1 MYGMH
6 MTTTGNVEFK
16 PKCRR
21 MICMQADRRPARP
34 GRSLSR
40 RRETPLDYLIFM
52 GPAMIL
58 FTALFLI
65 PLVTMRLMSEEMKQ
79 RTDQMLLTAPVRVFD
94 IVLGKYLAAM
104 LVFVIALACTLTW
117 PLIVTMFGS
126 PAIFDI
132 IGNYVAMF
140 LLVGCL
146 VSIGLFIS
154 SLTESQIIA
163 AIFSFVAM
171 LALYMFSTIASAVDN
186 VVVSTV
192 LNWLSVFS
200 RYSSFT
206 AGVFSLADIVY
217 YISVTVVFL
226 FLTARVIEKKRWA

>member
-1 MYGMH
+1 MIAIMKRDLRSFFTSPIGYVFLAVFLLVSNYFFYSY
-6 MTTTGNVEFK
+6 NV
-16 PKCRR
+16 
-21 MICMQADRRPARP
+21 AGGAS
-34 GRSLSR
+34 SLSYVFASM
-40 RRETPLDYLIFM
+40 LLI
-52 GPAMIL
+52 L
-58 FTALFLI
+58 VFLI

-104 LVFVIALACTLTW
+104 LVFVIALAATLTW

-140 LLVGCL
+140 LLIGCL

>member
-1 MYGMH
+1 MIAIMKRDLRSFFTSPIGYVFLAVYLLVCNYFFYGYNIS
-6 MTTTGNVEFK
+6 GG
-16 PKCRR
+16 
-21 MICMQADRRPARP
+21 AS
-34 GRSLSR
+34 SLSYVFSNM
-40 RRETPLDYLIFM
+40 LLV
-52 GPAMIL
+52 L
-58 FTALFLI
+58 VFLI

-94 IVLGKYLAAM
+94 IVLGKFFAAM
-104 LVFVIALACTLTW
+104 LVFIIALACTLLW
-117 PLIVTMFGS
+117 PLIVTMFGD

-132 IGNYVAMF
+132 VGNYVAMF
-140 LLVGCL
+140 LLIGCL

-171 LALYMFSTIASAVDN
+171 LALFMFSTIASAVDN
-186 VVVSTV
+186 VVVSAV

-217 YISVTVVFL
+217 YISVTVIFL

>member
-1 MYGMH
+1 M
-6 MTTTGNVEFK
+6 
-16 PKCRR
+16 
-21 MICMQADRRPARP
+21 
-34 GRSLSR
+34 
-40 RRETPLDYLIFM
+40 
-52 GPAMIL
+52 
-58 FTALFLI
+58 
-65 PLVTMRLMSEEMKQ
+65 
-79 RTDQMLLTAPVRVFD
+79 
-94 IVLGKYLAAM
+94 
-104 LVFVIALACTLTW
+104 IALACTLVW
-117 PLIVTMFGS
+117 PLIVTMFGD

-132 IGNYVAMF
+132 VGNYVAMF
-140 LLVGCL
+140 LLIGCL

-171 LALYMFSTIASAVDN
+171 LALFMFSTIASATDS

-217 YISVTVVFL
+217 YISVSVVFL